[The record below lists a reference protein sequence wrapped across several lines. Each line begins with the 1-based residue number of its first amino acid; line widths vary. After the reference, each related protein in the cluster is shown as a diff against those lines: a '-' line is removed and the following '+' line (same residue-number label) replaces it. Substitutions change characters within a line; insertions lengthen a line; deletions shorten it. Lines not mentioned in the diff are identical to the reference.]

1 MARKGEN
8 IYKRKDGRWEGRYAK
23 GVRDNGKIQ
32 YGYVYGHSYSE
43 TKKRLTEVQGALAF
57 GINPSNC
64 ITVSY
69 SEILLGWL
77 QSSKLR
83 TKESTYSR
91 YHYLVSKYISPKL
104 GQYKVNQL
112 SNAVMEKYIDGLLE
126 SGRLDGTGGL
136 SGKSVS
142 DILTIIKSTLLYA
155 KSNGCNIICDF
166 SFLSVKH
173 GEKEIRVLT
182 KEEQRSLSTVLLSHT
197 DNYKLGVLISLY
209 TGMRLGEVCALKWKN
224 VNLEARSIK
233 VIETMQRI
241 KNTGLN
247 DKEKTRVIVSEP
259 KSKCSIR
266 EIPIPICLLEII
278 KPFYTAP
285 NDFVLSGSDIQY
297 VEPRKLQYHFQRYV
311 REGKLENVNY
321 HALRHT
327 FATRCVELGFEIKS
341 LSEILGH
348 ANVNITLN
356 RYVHSSFELKM
367 LNMNRLSLDG

>member
-1 MARKGEN
+1 MSRKGEN
-8 IYKRKDGRWEGRYAK
+8 IYKRKDGRWEGRYMK

-32 YGYVYGHSYSE
+32 YGYVYGRSYSD

-57 GINPSNC
+57 GINPSTC
-64 ITVSY
+64 ITTNY

-91 YHYLVSKYISPKL
+91 YYYLVSKYISPKL

-126 SGRLDGTGGL
+126 SGRLNGTGGL

-173 GEKEIRVLT
+173 AEKEIRVLT
-182 KEEQRSLSTVLLSHT
+182 KEEQKRLSTVLLSHT

-209 TGMRLGEVCALKWKN
+209 TGMRLGEICALKWKN

-247 DKEKTRVIVSEP
+247 EKEKTKVIVSEP

-285 NDFVLSGSDIQY
+285 NDFVLSGSPIQY
-297 VEPRKLQYHFQRYV
+297 VEPRKLQYHFQKYV
-311 REGKLENVNY
+311 KEGGLENVNY

-367 LNMNRLSLDG
+367 QNMNRLSLDG

>member
-1 MARKGEN
+1 MSRKGEN
-8 IYKRKDGRWEGRYAK
+8 IYKRKDGRWEGRYMK

-32 YGYVYGHSYSE
+32 YGYEYGRSYSD

-57 GINPSNC
+57 GINPSTC
-64 ITVSY
+64 ITTNY

-91 YHYLVSKYISPKL
+91 YYYLVSKYISPKL
-104 GQYKVNQL
+104 GQYKLNQL

-173 GEKEIRVLT
+173 AEKEIRVLT
-182 KEEQRSLSTVLLSHT
+182 KEEQKRLSTVLLSHT

-247 DKEKTRVIVSEP
+247 EKEKTKVIVSEP

-285 NDFVLSGSDIQY
+285 NDFVLSGSPIQY

-311 REGKLENVNY
+311 REGELENVNY

-367 LNMNRLSLDG
+367 QNMNRLSLDG